1 MNRTK
6 ITTILALAAAIAVF
20 PACRRS
26 LPPERAG
33 HDAQES
39 GRAPAGTVILS
50 AAAVADGGISAAR
63 VETAVLAGRISI
75 PGELEFNARRLAEV
89 SARVE
94 GRIEKAA
101 AVAGDRVVPGQIL
114 AEIYS
119 REFLATQAEVLQAA
133 ARAARLRDGPE
144 GPAAEAFLRAARRKL
159 LPLGWGDEEID
170 ALLEAGDPAPFLSV
184 RAPSAGTVIEA
195 PALAGAHVEPGDPL
209 FKLADPASLWA
220 RVHVFEKDLAAVRP
234 GSSAVLRTQA
244 FPGREFPG
252 RLVLLGPVMDEKTRT
267 VEGRIEVGNAD
278 GCLRAGMYVEAAL
291 ASGRERTAVVV
302 PASALQEFQSL
313 PVVFVREGETTFRL
327 RPVEIGDREGGLVE
341 IVGGVSAGEWVVTT
355 GGFLLKS
362 ELLKSS
368 LADEHGHD

>member
-1 MNRTK
+1 
-6 ITTILALAAAIAVF
+6 
-20 PACRRS
+20 
-26 LPPERAG
+26 
-33 HDAQES
+33 
-39 GRAPAGTVILS
+39 
-50 AAAVADGGISAAR
+50 
-63 VETAVLAGRISI
+63 
-75 PGELEFNARRLAEV
+75 
-89 SARVE
+89 
-94 GRIEKAA
+94 
-101 AVAGDRVVPGQIL
+101 
-114 AEIYS
+114 
-119 REFLATQAEVLQAA
+119 
-133 ARAARLRDGPE
+133 
-144 GPAAEAFLRAARRKL
+144 
-159 LPLGWGDEEID
+159 
-170 ALLEAGDPAPFLSV
+170 LLEAGEPVPFLSV
-184 RAPSAGTVIEA
+184 RAPLAGTVIEA